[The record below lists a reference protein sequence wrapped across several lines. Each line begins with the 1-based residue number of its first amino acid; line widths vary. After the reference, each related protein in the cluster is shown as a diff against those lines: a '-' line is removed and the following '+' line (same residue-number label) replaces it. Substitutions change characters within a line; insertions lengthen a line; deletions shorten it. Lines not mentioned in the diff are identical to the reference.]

1 MPAIKFATS
10 TCVVP
15 FQGLRVTITAGE
27 AWDATDPL
35 VRSHPALFTDKPA
48 VVRGTGPS
56 GVIERPV
63 EQATAAPGEKRG
75 TKRG

>member
-1 MPAIKFATS
+1 MHIKYATA

-15 FQGLRVTITAGE
+15 FQGLRVTLTAGE
-27 AWDATDPL
+27 AWDASDPL
-35 VRSHPALFTDKPA
+35 VRSHPTLFADVPS

-56 GVIERPV
+56 GVTERPV

-75 TKRG
+75 TRRG